1 MTEPA
6 PRYAPVAALTASPPF
21 PAVMAFAA
29 SIAMVLALLLATTP
43 ASAQSAI
50 PDPDQLVR
58 LRVLDGGT
66 TAEGT
71 RMAALELTL
80 AEGWK
85 TYWRSPGEA
94 GIPPRFDWSGSRN
107 LGKVQIHWPT
117 PMVFEQSGYR
127 SFGYADRLVL
137 PIEITPERADQDVR
151 LAGRMDLGLCSDIC
165 IPGNVHFD
173 QALDAAAP
181 RDPQII
187 AALADRPSTAR
198 EAGVTGAS
206 CSVQPTQD
214 GIRLTARIDLPPPSS
229 GSEVAVIEPGIPGVW
244 AGQAETR
251 REGPQLVT
259 STEFIDETG
268 EGLALDRSKIR
279 ITVFGGSQAADI
291 RGCSGE

>member
-1 MTEPA
+1 
-6 PRYAPVAALTASPPF
+6 
-21 PAVMAFAA
+21 MAFAA
-29 SIAMVLALLLATTP
+29 SFVMVLALLLTAAP
-43 ASAQSAI
+43 AAAQSAI
-50 PDPDQLVR
+50 PDPDRLVR

-94 GIPPRFDWSGSRN
+94 GIPPRFDWSGSQN
-107 LGKVQIHWPT
+107 LGQVQIHWPT

-137 PIEITPERADQDVR
+137 PVEITPEHADQDVR

-165 IPGNVHFD
+165 IPGNVSFD

-181 RDPQII
+181 RDPQIV

-206 CSVQPTQD
+206 CSMQPTQD
-214 GIRLTARIDLPPPSS
+214 GIRLTARIDLPPPST
-229 GSEVAVIEPGIPGVW
+229 GSEVAVIEPGVPGVW

-279 ITVFGGSQAADI
+279 ITVFGGAQAADI